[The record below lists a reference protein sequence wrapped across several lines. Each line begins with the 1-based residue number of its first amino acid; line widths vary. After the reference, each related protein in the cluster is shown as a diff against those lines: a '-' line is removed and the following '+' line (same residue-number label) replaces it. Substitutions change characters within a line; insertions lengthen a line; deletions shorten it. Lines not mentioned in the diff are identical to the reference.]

1 VKLFLHGYHLTVM
14 PVGSGTDEFIT
25 TDWTILSAEMGGA
38 ASAAV
43 AHSLLYF
50 HLARRCTLAVVS
62 GRQLWQGSLPQLP
75 AAFFLLSPNSVVDS
89 QP

>member
-1 VKLFLHGYHLTVM
+1 VKLFPHGYHFTVI
-14 PVGSGTDEFIT
+14 PGASGTDEFIT
-25 TDWTILSAEMGGA
+25 TDWTIVSAAMSGA

-62 GRQLWQGSLPQLP
+62 GRLLRQGSVPQLP